1 MERSSDQVIKPVNLE
16 ALSKWVDNIP
26 EDVVKDMPVIAP
38 MLAVL
43 GYDPLA
49 NPPNYGSPDSFVAD
63 NTRKIKANARLWERK
78 AKTLLKK
85 EEPNANAAD
94 DFGSEEPAPPA

>member
-1 MERSSDQVIKPVNLE
+1 MIKPVNLE
-16 ALSKWVDNIP
+16 ALSKWVDQIP

-49 NPPNYGSPDSFVAD
+49 NPPNYGSPDSFVQD
-63 NTRKIKANARLWERK
+63 NTRRIKANPRLWEHK
-78 AKTLLKK
+78 AKTLLKR
-85 EEPNANAAD
+85 EQSNSELLGD
-94 DFGSEEPAPPA
+94 DFATEGPAPAA